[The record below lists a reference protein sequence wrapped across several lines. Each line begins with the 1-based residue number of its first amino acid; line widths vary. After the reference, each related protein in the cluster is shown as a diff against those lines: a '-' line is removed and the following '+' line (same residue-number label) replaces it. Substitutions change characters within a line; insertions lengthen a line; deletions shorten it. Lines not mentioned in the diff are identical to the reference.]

1 LVVSDE
7 RSLTEWLLRTIP
19 VTKHPLDDPA
29 KWMYDVLP
37 LDAMAGVGRI
47 MLTIHGEFVEGAF
60 VVCPN
65 LGSDV
70 DLSRFTVEKQ
80 LHRSF
85 SRNIILSEAQ
95 PGTP

>member
-1 LVVSDE
+1 VNTLVVSDE

-60 VVCPN
+60 VV
-65 LGSDV
+65 
-70 DLSRFTVEKQ
+70 
-80 LHRSF
+80 
-85 SRNIILSEAQ
+85 
-95 PGTP
+95 